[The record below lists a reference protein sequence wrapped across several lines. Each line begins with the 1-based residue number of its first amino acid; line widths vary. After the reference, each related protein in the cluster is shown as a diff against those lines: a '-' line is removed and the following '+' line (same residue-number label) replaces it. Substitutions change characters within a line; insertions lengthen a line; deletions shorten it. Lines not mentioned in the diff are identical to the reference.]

1 MADHEHAT
9 IKHSEHLLLDQP
21 LLRLPNELLRKNF
34 RSAHFTI
41 EKDTSALKTLLK
53 ESATAAVS
61 GRASQQDVLRNLD
74 AMIAR
79 MRGVKRKLS
88 AHADEEGRLHD
99 QTGARIRHLDEMYS
113 LHTYEDVKY
122 EAWSRQRLD
131 RLIADYFLRQGFLE
145 SARLLAKERDMEK
158 LVDVETFENMG
169 RIRLALLDGSVV
181 EALAWCQD
189 NKKELRKME
198 SKLEFMLRFQQYVE
212 LIRLGTQE
220 KLLEAI
226 AHAKKWLIPFRAQYP
241 KEVQQACG
249 LLAMPPTASNAACYA
264 NVYKPRWQELA
275 DLFTTTHN
283 QLLSLPSVPL
293 LHIALSSGL
302 SALKTPACHAHQ
314 QQQEKQEQEKKA
326 TTAPGKGAVAGGSS
340 GNDDDTDGA
349 TITTSGPGA
358 PIVHDTLGQGLC
370 PICSTELND
379 LARYVPYAHHTKSHV
394 QPDLVMLPSR
404 KARSRQL
411 LLDEAKKAGLE
422 PDMVRDPVTQSL
434 CHVDELKKVY
444 IT

>member
-1 MADHEHAT
+1 
-9 IKHSEHLLLDQP
+9 
-21 LLRLPNELLRKNF
+21 
-34 RSAHFTI
+34 
-41 EKDTSALKTLLK
+41 
-53 ESATAAVS
+53 
-61 GRASQQDVLRNLD
+61 
-74 AMIAR
+74 
-79 MRGVKRKLS
+79 
-88 AHADEEGRLHD
+88 
-99 QTGARIRHLDEMYS
+99 
-113 LHTYEDVKY
+113 
-122 EAWSRQRLD
+122 
-131 RLIADYFLRQGFLE
+131 
-145 SARLLAKERDMEK
+145 
-158 LVDVETFENMG
+158 
-169 RIRLALLDGSVV
+169 
-181 EALAWCQD
+181 
-189 NKKELRKME
+189 
-198 SKLEFMLRFQQYVE
+198 MLRFQQYVE

>member
-1 MADHEHAT
+1 
-9 IKHSEHLLLDQP
+9 
-21 LLRLPNELLRKNF
+21 
-34 RSAHFTI
+34 
-41 EKDTSALKTLLK
+41 
-53 ESATAAVS
+53 
-61 GRASQQDVLRNLD
+61 
-74 AMIAR
+74 MIAR

-145 SARLLAKERDMEK
+145 SARLLATERDMEK

-198 SKLEFMLRFQQYVE
+198 VRESSHYPPLFNYLKTYLLTRIIQSKLEFMLRFQQYVE

-314 QQQEKQEQEKKA
+314 QQQEKQEQEKKT
-326 TTAPGKGAVAGGSS
+326 TTAPGKGGVTGGSS

-349 TITTSGPGA
+349 TITSSGPGA